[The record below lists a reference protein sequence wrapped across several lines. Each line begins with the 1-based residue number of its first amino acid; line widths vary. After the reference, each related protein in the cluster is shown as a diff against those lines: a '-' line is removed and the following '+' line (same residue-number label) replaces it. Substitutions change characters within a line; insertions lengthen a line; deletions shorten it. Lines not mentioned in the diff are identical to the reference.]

1 VNLID
6 ANLLLYAYNA
16 SSAYHGRAK
25 QWLEGVFS
33 SAQPVGLAWVAI
45 LAFLRI
51 ATNLRAFERPLAER
65 DAVAIVS
72 RWLNLPMVRVFEPG
86 PRHWNIYS
94 GLILDS
100 QVRGPLMTDAYLAAI
115 AIEHGLVL
123 CTNDKDFT
131 RFAGLRVFNPLS

>member
-1 VNLID
+1 MNLID
-6 ANLLLYAYNA
+6 ANILLYAYNA
-16 SSAYHGRAK
+16 SSNYHGKAK
-25 QWLEGVFS
+25 QWLEGIFS
-33 SAQPVGLAWVAI
+33 STQPVGLAWLTI

-51 ATNLRAFERPLAER
+51 ATNFRAFERPLAER
-65 DAVAIVS
+65 DAAAIVS
-72 RWLNLPMVRVFEPG
+72 RWLNLPMVRLFDPG
-86 PRHWNIYS
+86 PRHWSIYS
-94 GLILDS
+94 GLIVNS